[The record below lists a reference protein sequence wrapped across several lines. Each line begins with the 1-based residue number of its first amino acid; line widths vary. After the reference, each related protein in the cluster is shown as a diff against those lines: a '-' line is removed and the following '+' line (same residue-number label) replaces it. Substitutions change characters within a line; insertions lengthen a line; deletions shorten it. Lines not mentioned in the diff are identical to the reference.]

1 MTEPNNLP
9 EAEAER
15 IAVHWPEALDS
26 TGDAP
31 VDRALSLLEGVQ
43 GAPVADHAG
52 LYAAIHDSLL
62 EALDAEPG
70 LPPAADRDTTATRPE
85 GEN

>member
-15 IAVHWPEALDS
+15 TAVHWPALES
-26 TGDAP
+26 TGDVP
-31 VDRALSLLEGVQ
+31 VDRALSLLEDVH
-43 GAPVADHAG
+43 GAPVADHAL
-52 LYAAIHDSLL
+52 LYSALHDSLL

-70 LPPAADRDTTATRPE
+70 LPPAADRHASPTRPE
-85 GEN
+85 GDQ

>member
-15 IAVHWPEALDS
+15 TAVHWPEALDS

-31 VDRALSLLEGVQ
+31 VDRALSLLEGVH

-70 LPPAADRDTTATRPE
+70 LPPAADLDTTRSRPA
-85 GEN
+85 GGN

>member
-1 MTEPNNLP
+1 MTEPNNVT

-15 IAVHWPEALDS
+15 TAAHWPEALDS

-31 VDRALSLLEGVQ
+31 VDRALSLLEAFH

-70 LPPAADRDTTATRPE
+70 LPTAANRDTTATRPE

>member
-15 IAVHWPEALDS
+15 PAVHWPEALDP

-43 GAPVADHAG
+43 GAPVADHTG
-52 LYAAIHDSLL
+52 LYSALHDSLL

-70 LPPAADRDTTATRPE
+70 LPPAADRHASPTRPE
-85 GEN
+85 GDE

>member
-15 IAVHWPEALDS
+15 TAVQWPEALDS
-26 TGDAP
+26 TGDAL
-31 VDRALSLLEGVQ
+31 VDRALSLLEGVH

-70 LPPAADRDTTATRPE
+70 LPPAADRDTTRTRPE
-85 GEN
+85 GEY

>member
-9 EAEAER
+9 EAEAEGT
-15 IAVHWPEALDS
+15 AVHWPEALDS

-31 VDRALSLLEGVQ
+31 VDRALSLLEGVH

-70 LPPAADRDTTATRPE
+70 LPPAADLDTTRSRPA
-85 GEN
+85 GGN

>member
-15 IAVHWPEALDS
+15 TAVHWPEALDS

-31 VDRALSLLEGVQ
+31 VDRALSLLEGVH

-70 LPPAADRDTTATRPE
+70 PPPAADRDTTRSRPE
-85 GEN
+85 GGN